1 MIVLMLHNVVIWYFY
16 IIQNYHHNKSGH
28 KVSPYKDTTVIDYIP
43 HTVRFIP
50 MTHLFCNWKLVPL
63 KSPSPIS
70 FLSPPLPLVTT
81 CLVLCIYNSVSV
93 MFVFKISHISEII
106 QYFSFLADISQS
118 LIPSCC
124 WKWQDFIVF
133 MAE

>member
-1 MIVLMLHNVVIWYFY
+1 MLVLMLHNVVIWYFG
-16 IIQNYHHNKSGH
+16 IIQNYHHNKSSY
-28 KVSPYKDTTVIDYIP
+28 KVSPYKGTTVIDYTS
-43 HTVRFIP
+43 HTVCFIS

-81 CLVLCIYNSVSV
+81 CFVLCINYSVSV
-93 MFVFKISHISEII
+93 GFVFKISHISEII
-106 QYFSFLADISQS
+106 QYLSFLADISQS

-124 WKWQDFIVF
+124 
-133 MAE
+133 